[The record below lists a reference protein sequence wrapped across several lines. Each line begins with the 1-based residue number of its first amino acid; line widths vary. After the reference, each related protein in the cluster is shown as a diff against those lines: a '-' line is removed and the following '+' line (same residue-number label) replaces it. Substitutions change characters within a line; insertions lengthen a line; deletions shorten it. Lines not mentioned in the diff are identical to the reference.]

1 VTAAHLHYELR
12 RDGRAIDVRTAKLP
26 DAPPIPKE
34 YRVRFESVAQGR
46 LALLERATERYYGA
60 RARLPGGAGLGQ

>member
-1 VTAAHLHYELR
+1 
-12 RDGRAIDVRTAKLP
+12 
-26 DAPPIPKE
+26 
-34 YRVRFESVAQGR
+34 VAQGR